1 MCIRD
6 RIYVQSILPVTP
18 DNIYNLDNSHIDA
31 FNAALLEL
39 SKEKGVYFVNVAEAL
54 KNDRGELPE
63 EASPTDGM
71 HFGPEYYTKW
81 FEYLKTHTV
90 S

>member
-6 RIYVQSILPVTP
+6 S
-18 DNIYNLDNSHIDA
+18 
-31 FNAALLEL
+31 

-71 HFGPEYYTKW
+71 HFGPEYS
-81 FEYLKTHTV
+81 V
-90 S
+90 